1 MIGGHQSGIRQGKE
15 KQHVSQRYTLVVF
28 FQTFHPGDVI
38 RGQSSVDFL
47 WLRVRVRVRVRV
59 GPIHG
64 LVPSIVKHAIM

>member
-1 MIGGHQSGIRQGKE
+1 M
-15 KQHVSQRYTLVVF
+15 F